1 MGNENLIG
9 NVIDFHMDDIRKTI
23 KKNKRRIFGLKVTV
37 GFLILYS
44 LGLALELAERK
55 RSENYLQEEIEK
67 LKEEVHG
74 VENDESDGGA
84 CDA

>member
-1 MGNENLIG
+1 MVNDNLIT
-9 NVIDFHMDDIRKTI
+9 NVIDYHMDDIRKAI
-23 KKNKRRIFGLKVTV
+23 KKNKRRIFGLKITV
-37 GFLILYS
+37 GFLVLYS

-74 VENDESDGGA
+74 VEVNESNGGA